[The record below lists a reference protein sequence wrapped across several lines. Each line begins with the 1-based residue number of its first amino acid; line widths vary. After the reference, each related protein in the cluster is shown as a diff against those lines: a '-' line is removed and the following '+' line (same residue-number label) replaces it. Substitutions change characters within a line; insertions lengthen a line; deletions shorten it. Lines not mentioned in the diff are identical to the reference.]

1 MVLFVFVVLWGSL
14 VFCFVFVLSL
24 FVLHVFLYSMKQ
36 HKHEVMQTLLKLQF
50 RKSQQ
55 AQRLEMLENLTDDMK
70 ESLKVSPH
78 LD

>member
-1 MVLFVFVVLWGSL
+1 MFFLF
-14 VFCFVFVLSL
+14 
-24 FVLHVFLYSMKQ
+24 SMKQ